1 MRSCDLL
8 GECGN
13 DILSQFQTLQ
23 LVQPETEGEGEREGR
38 QFEIKKEIFLHN
50 TSPPQPIEHWQ

>member
-1 MRSCDLL
+1 MTFS
-8 GECGN
+8 
-13 DILSQFQTLQ
+13 LSSRLSSLFNLRRR
-23 LVQPETEGEGEREGR
+23 EGEREGR